1 MKRSSSVKN
10 SAGFTLL
17 EVMVALTIVS
27 IVLVAMLGLSQRQ
40 ILINSHLQQMTRAT
54 LLAKQKMAEIET
66 GQITG
71 LSQTQG
77 AFAPPNQEFSWE
89 VSYTPTPIPG
99 VSQVDLSVVWG
110 DKQENE
116 LVTLSSFLQDVQ

>member
-1 MKRSSSVKN
+1 MIKK

-27 IVLVAMLGLSQRQ
+27 IVLVAMLGLAQRQ

-66 GQITG
+66 GQSTDS
-71 LSQTQG
+71 SQG
-77 AFAPPNQEFSWE
+77 SFPPPNQDFSWE
-89 VSYTPTPIPG
+89 VNYIPTPIPG
-99 VSQVDLSVVWG
+99 VSQVDLSVIWG
-110 DKQENE
+110 DEQDNE
-116 LVTLSSFLQDVQ
+116 LVTLSSFLQAAP